1 MTTPNATQITVARLK
16 EIMCAALEASNTSP
30 ETAAIVADALA
41 LAEIDGKKGHGLS
54 RIPSYAAQA
63 RSGKVDGMAQAKMSR
78 PRPAVLSIDACHGFA
93 YPAFE
98 MMQQN
103 LPQIA
108 REQGI
113 GLALVS
119 HSHHY
124 GVAGH
129 HVERL
134 AEAGF
139 VALLFGN
146 TPAAMA
152 PHGGKTPLFGTNP
165 IAFAAP
171 LADSPPMVIDLAT
184 SHVAR
189 GNILTAAQKGEPI
202 PEGWALDADG
212 QPTTDPEAAL
222 KGSMVPMG
230 EAKGAALALMIEVL
244 AAGLTGSAF
253 GDEAT
258 SFFEAE
264 GAPPNTGQVMLAI
277 DPGVVVYDMLDR
289 LSAFAG
295 RIEQDGG
302 RLPGSTR
309 LIRRDAAVTG
319 LTVDQKALDAA
330 IELADMPLE

>member
-1 MTTPNATQITVARLK
+1 MTTTLTPARLE
-16 EIMCAALEASNTSP
+16 EIIKAALVAANVSP
-30 ETAAIVADALA
+30 DAAAIVAGALT

-54 RIPSYAAQA
+54 RVPGYAAQA
-63 RSGKVDGMAQAKMSR
+63 KSGKIDGMASPQMTQPK
-78 PRPAVLSIDACHGFA
+78 PAVLAIDARHGFA

-98 MMQQN
+98 MMQQH
-103 LPQIA
+103 LPQIV
-108 REQGI
+108 REQGV

-134 AEAGF
+134 ADKGL

-152 PHGGKTPLFGTNP
+152 PYGGKTPLFGTNP

-171 LADSPPMVIDLAT
+171 VAGRSPMVIDLAT
-184 SHVAR
+184 SRVAR
-189 GNILTAAQKGEPI
+189 GNILTAAQKDESI
-202 PEGWALDADG
+202 PEGWALNAEG
-212 QPTTDPEAAL
+212 QPTTDPNSAL

-230 EAKGAALALMIEVL
+230 EAKGAALALMIEVM

-277 DPGVVVYDMLDR
+277 DPGVVTRDMLER
-289 LSAFAG
+289 LADFSN
-295 RIEQDGG
+295 RIEMDGG
-302 RLPGSTR
+302 RLPGSAR
-309 LIRRDAAVTG
+309 MARRDAAATE
-319 LTVDQKALDAA
+319 LNVDDKALAA
-330 IELADMPLE
+330 ALTLAGMSLE